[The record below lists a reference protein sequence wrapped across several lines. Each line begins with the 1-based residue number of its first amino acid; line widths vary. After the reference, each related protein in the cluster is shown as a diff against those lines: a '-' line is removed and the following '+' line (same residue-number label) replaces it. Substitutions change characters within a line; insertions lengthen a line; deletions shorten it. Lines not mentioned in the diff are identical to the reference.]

1 MLMGV
6 EERRMV
12 HVYRVEFET
21 DPDTKTIVVS
31 LPTLHYTADFGDTV
45 EEALER
51 LQTLAQGFLEVLAER
66 GEPIPP
72 SDPPQEGLYLSL
84 KLEHEPLPA

>member
-1 MLMGV
+1 MG
-6 EERRMV
+6 
-12 HVYRVEFET
+12 HIYRVEFET
-21 DPDTKTIVVS
+21 DPDTKAIVVS
-31 LPTLHYTADFGDTV
+31 LPTLNYTADFGSTV

-72 SDPPQEGLYLSL
+72 SDPPLEGLYLSL
-84 KLEHEPLPA
+84 NPEREPLPA

>member
-1 MLMGV
+1 
-6 EERRMV
+6 
-12 HVYRVEFET
+12 
-21 DPDTKTIVVS
+21 VVS
-31 LPTLHYTADFGDTV
+31 LPTLNYTADFGHTV

-72 SDPPQEGLYLSL
+72 SDPPGEGLFLSL
-84 KLEHEPLPA
+84 KREREPLPA

>member
-1 MLMGV
+1 
-6 EERRMV
+6 MV
-12 HVYRVEFET
+12 HIYRVEFET
-21 DPDTKTIVVS
+21 DPDTKAIVVS
-31 LPTLHYTADFGDTV
+31 LPTLNYTADFGGTV

-72 SDPPQEGLYLSL
+72 SDPPLEGLYLSL
-84 KLEHEPLPA
+84 NLEREPLPA

>member
-1 MLMGV
+1 
-6 EERRMV
+6 MV
-12 HVYRVEFET
+12 HTYRVEFET
-21 DPDTKTIVVS
+21 DPDTKAVVVS
-31 LPTLHYTADFGDTV
+31 LPTLNYTADFGGSV

-51 LQTLAQGFLEVLAER
+51 LQLLAQGFLEVLAEE

-72 SDPPQEGLYLSL
+72 SDPPLEGLYLSL

>member
-1 MLMGV
+1 
-6 EERRMV
+6 MV

-21 DPDTKTIVVS
+21 DPQTNTIVVS
-31 LPTLHYTADFGDTV
+31 VPTLNYTADFGRTV

-51 LQTLAQGFLEVLAER
+51 LQQLAQGFLEVLAEQ

-72 SDPPQEGLYLSL
+72 SDPPGEGIYLSL